1 MLVAIMVHSGENLG
15 SNPKVGER
23 QRGGEILPPTGN
35 NAERES
41 ARPSAELF
49 AEAGGRAARR
59 DLTGEIMGDPPPKQI
74 KEAIDRADWPPAGLH
89 CRQSTLSRRKW
100 ILWAATKQ
108 SDLVPFIT
116 NGYLRPRPSHLLVRK
131 ARTSL
136 ERGRS
141 ERAKFV
147 ATASFTS

>member
-49 AEAGGRAARR
+49 AEAGRRATRR

-74 KEAIDRADWPPAGLH
+74 KEAISRSRKPSIGPTGRQPDFIVGNPPFLDASGSSGQRQNRA
-89 CRQSTLSRRKW
+89 T
-100 ILWAATKQ
+100 
-108 SDLVPFIT
+108 
-116 NGYLRPRPSHLLVRK
+116 
-131 ARTSL
+131 
-136 ERGRS
+136 
-141 ERAKFV
+141 
-147 ATASFTS
+147 